1 MMDMQFEADTPP
13 ANIKVIGVGGG
24 GGNAVQNMIMAGL
37 KGVSFICANT
47 DAQAL
52 LRSKAEIKL
61 QIGEKLTK
69 GLGAGADPNVG
80 RDAAQ
85 ESIGAIKDAIGD
97 ADMVFVTAGMG
108 GGTGTGAAPIVA
120 QAARELGAL
129 TVGVVTKPFLFE
141 GTKRARAAEQG
152 IAELR
157 ENVDSLITIPNNR
170 LLTIAPKKAKLSDM
184 LKCADDVLHRAVR
197 GISDLITVPG
207 LINVDFADVRTVM
220 SVSGLAMMG
229 AGIAVGEGRAIE
241 AARKAIT
248 SPLLEDVSIAG
259 AKAVLINITANE
271 DLLFEEFNDA
281 SAYINDA
288 LGEADTNIIIGC
300 ATDENAGDE
309 IRITVIA
316 TGIEGNAAPKVVQ
329 GGQANMATVRPQQRP
344 AQQPQQPSHS
354 GLNYQKQALAEEHAM
369 PRMRM
374 PRTVGNFSCGIA
386 ISSPNR
392 RRIIPAAKSSSS
404 RKRKSSCL
412 RSSASRPTKP
422 GGAVAFR
429 CPALQR
435 QIHPALSRGSFP
447 RRGPLVFS
455 VFSALAGL
463 GMGGNVFLQKSCL
476 SLSRYISSVH
486 MGMAACWRQEASVPE
501 CPKKKWRSQGFGRIY
516 QE

>member
-85 ESIGAIKDAIGD
+85 ESGAIKDAIGD

-316 TGIEGNAAPKVVQ
+316 TGIEGTP
-329 GGQANMATVRPQQRP
+329 
-344 AQQPQQPSHS
+344 
-354 GLNYQKQALAEEHAM
+354 
-369 PRMRM
+369 
-374 PRTVGNFSCGIA
+374 
-386 ISSPNR
+386 R
-392 RRIIPAAKSSSS
+392 RRSCRAGRPIWLPSGPSSARLSS
-404 RKRKSSCL
+404 RSSL
-412 RSSASRPTKP
+412 PIP
-422 GGAVAFR
+422 G
-429 CPALQR
+429 
-435 QIHPALSRGSFP
+435 
-447 RRGPLVFS
+447 
-455 VFSALAGL
+455 
-463 GMGGNVFLQKSCL
+463 
-476 SLSRYISSVH
+476 
-486 MGMAACWRQEASVPE
+486 
-501 CPKKKWRSQGFGRIY
+501 
-516 QE
+516 

>member
-1 MMDMQFEADTPP
+1 MKRIHP

-271 DLLFEEFNDA
+271 ALFEEFNDA
-281 SAYINDA
+281 SAINDA
-288 LGEADTNIIIGC
+288 LGEAIPTSSSGAPPTRMPGRDPHHPSSLRASK
-300 ATDENAGDE
+300 ATP
-309 IRITVIA
+309 RRRS
-316 TGIEGNAAPKVVQ
+316 Q
-329 GGQANMATVRPQQRP
+329 GGQAMATVRPQQRP
-344 AQQPQQPSHS
+344 AAAAAAFFP
-354 GLNYQKQALAEEHAM
+354 
-369 PRMRM
+369 
-374 PRTVGNFSCGIA
+374 
-386 ISSPNR
+386 
-392 RRIIPAAKSSSS
+392 IP
-404 RKRKSSCL
+404 
-412 RSSASRPTKP
+412 
-422 GGAVAFR
+422 G
-429 CPALQR
+429 
-435 QIHPALSRGSFP
+435 
-447 RRGPLVFS
+447 
-455 VFSALAGL
+455 
-463 GMGGNVFLQKSCL
+463 
-476 SLSRYISSVH
+476 
-486 MGMAACWRQEASVPE
+486 
-501 CPKKKWRSQGFGRIY
+501 
-516 QE
+516 

>member
-374 PRTVGNFSCGIA
+374 PRTVGNFSDEESIVPTFLRDRDQLSKQTTHNPGREEFIFEEEE
-386 ISSPNR
+386 IELPTF
-392 RRIIPAAKSSSS
+392 I
-404 RKRKSSCL
+404 RKQ
-412 RSSASRPTKP
+412 A
-422 GGAVAFR
+422 
-429 CPALQR
+429 
-435 QIHPALSRGSFP
+435 
-447 RRGPLVFS
+447 
-455 VFSALAGL
+455 
-463 GMGGNVFLQKSCL
+463 N
-476 SLSRYISSVH
+476 
-486 MGMAACWRQEASVPE
+486 
-501 CPKKKWRSQGFGRIY
+501 
-516 QE
+516 

>member
-1 MMDMQFEADTPP
+1 M
-13 ANIKVIGVGGG
+13 
-24 GGNAVQNMIMAGL
+24 
-37 KGVSFICANT
+37 
-47 DAQAL
+47 
-52 LRSKAEIKL
+52 
-61 QIGEKLTK
+61 
-69 GLGAGADPNVG
+69 
-80 RDAAQ
+80 
-85 ESIGAIKDAIGD
+85 
-97 ADMVFVTAGMG
+97 
-108 GGTGTGAAPIVA
+108 
-120 QAARELGAL
+120 
-129 TVGVVTKPFLFE
+129 
-141 GTKRARAAEQG
+141 
-152 IAELR
+152 
-157 ENVDSLITIPNNR
+157 DSLITIPNNR

-374 PRTVGNFSCGIA
+374 PRTA
-386 ISSPNR
+386 
-392 RRIIPAAKSSSS
+392 
-404 RKRKSSCL
+404 
-412 RSSASRPTKP
+412 
-422 GGAVAFR
+422 
-429 CPALQR
+429 
-435 QIHPALSRGSFP
+435 
-447 RRGPLVFS
+447 
-455 VFSALAGL
+455 
-463 GMGGNVFLQKSCL
+463 
-476 SLSRYISSVH
+476 
-486 MGMAACWRQEASVPE
+486 
-501 CPKKKWRSQGFGRIY
+501 
-516 QE
+516 

>member
-259 AKAVLINITANE
+259 
-271 DLLFEEFNDA
+271 
-281 SAYINDA
+281 
-288 LGEADTNIIIGC
+288 
-300 ATDENAGDE
+300 
-309 IRITVIA
+309 
-316 TGIEGNAAPKVVQ
+316 
-329 GGQANMATVRPQQRP
+329 
-344 AQQPQQPSHS
+344 
-354 GLNYQKQALAEEHAM
+354 
-369 PRMRM
+369 PRR
-374 PRTVGNFSCGIA
+374 C
-386 ISSPNR
+386 SST
-392 RRIIPAAKSSSS
+392 
-404 RKRKSSCL
+404 
-412 RSSASRPTKP
+412 SRPTKICSLKNSTTRPPTSMTRSAKPIPTSSSGAPPTRMP
-422 GGAVAFR
+422 GTRSASPSSLRASK
-429 CPALQR
+429 AT
-435 QIHPALSRGSFP
+435 P
-447 RRGPLVFS
+447 RRRSCRAGRPIWPLSGPS
-455 VFSALAGL
+455 SAR
-463 GMGGNVFLQKSCL
+463 L
-476 SLSRYISSVH
+476 SSRSSLPIP
-486 MGMAACWRQEASVPE
+486 G
-501 CPKKKWRSQGFGRIY
+501 
-516 QE
+516 

>member
-1 MMDMQFEADTPP
+1 M
-13 ANIKVIGVGGG
+13 
-24 GGNAVQNMIMAGL
+24 
-37 KGVSFICANT
+37 
-47 DAQAL
+47 
-52 LRSKAEIKL
+52 
-61 QIGEKLTK
+61 
-69 GLGAGADPNVG
+69 
-80 RDAAQ
+80 
-85 ESIGAIKDAIGD
+85 
-97 ADMVFVTAGMG
+97 
-108 GGTGTGAAPIVA
+108 
-120 QAARELGAL
+120 
-129 TVGVVTKPFLFE
+129 
-141 GTKRARAAEQG
+141 
-152 IAELR
+152 
-157 ENVDSLITIPNNR
+157 DSLITIPNNR

-374 PRTVGNFSCGIA
+374 PRTVGNFSDEE
-386 ISSPNR
+386 
-392 RRIIPAAKSSSS
+392 RIVPTFLRDRDQLSKQTTHNPGREEFIFEEEEIELPTFI
-404 RKRKSSCL
+404 RKQ
-412 RSSASRPTKP
+412 A
-422 GGAVAFR
+422 
-429 CPALQR
+429 
-435 QIHPALSRGSFP
+435 
-447 RRGPLVFS
+447 
-455 VFSALAGL
+455 
-463 GMGGNVFLQKSCL
+463 N
-476 SLSRYISSVH
+476 
-486 MGMAACWRQEASVPE
+486 
-501 CPKKKWRSQGFGRIY
+501 
-516 QE
+516 